1 MSKLLTVTKSNEL
14 IKASYRL
21 TLLEKR
27 IILFGIAKINPMR
40 AENDMPLTHTI
51 NITELADFYNIER
64 TSLYSSVKTAL
75 CEHLFN
81 RKIVIK
87 TGDDKEGT
95 LDRWIDH
102 VHYDENSKTFTYH
115 FNSRLKEHLINLEEN
130 FTKYTLKNMEH
141 LKSIYSI
148 RLYEICVF
156 RINASK
162 KDNISFSYSVSK
174 IKEMLEPSAKD
185 IFNFL
190 EKNLTLKEYNT
201 MKEFI
206 IYKVKSDILKNYKID
221 ISYDDITLIS
231 LEKLRIHLDEK
242 TFMIAEK
249 NQIYPG
255 NLRKDYPESK
265 TGSTNYYSY
274 WLFGFLYKPTLSK
287 FETLFLILGQFSQ
300 KHDVKLHYDDKR
312 AKEIFSM

>member
-51 NITELADFYNIER
+51 NITELADFYNVDR
-64 TSLYSSVKTAL
+64 NYLYGAVKTAL

-87 TGDDKEGT
+87 SEDDKEGT

-102 VHYDENSKTFTYH
+102 VHYDENAKTFTYH

-141 LKSIYSI
+141 LK
-148 RLYEICVF
+148 V
-156 RINASK
+156 
-162 KDNISFSYSVSK
+162 
-174 IKEMLEPSAKD
+174 
-185 IFNFL
+185 
-190 EKNLTLKEYNT
+190 
-201 MKEFI
+201 EF
-206 IYKVKSDILKNYKID
+206 Y
-221 ISYDDITLIS
+221 
-231 LEKLRIHLDEK
+231 
-242 TFMIAEK
+242 
-249 NQIYPG
+249 
-255 NLRKDYPESK
+255 
-265 TGSTNYYSY
+265 
-274 WLFGFLYKPTLSK
+274 LFGEY
-287 FETLFLILGQFSQ
+287 
-300 KHDVKLHYDDKR
+300 
-312 AKEIFSM
+312 